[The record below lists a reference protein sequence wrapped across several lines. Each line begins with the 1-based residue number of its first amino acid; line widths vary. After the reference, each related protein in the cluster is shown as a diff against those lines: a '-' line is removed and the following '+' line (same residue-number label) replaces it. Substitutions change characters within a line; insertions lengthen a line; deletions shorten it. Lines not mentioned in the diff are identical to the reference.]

1 MHRIPHTSMPL
12 ALAAA
17 LAVALVWLPFM
28 TRAALPH
35 EATNIAGQPL
45 GWKYPY
51 NCCSD
56 NDCRPVTSG
65 PNGVV
70 RETTA
75 GYVIAAS
82 NEVIPYSDPR
92 VKVSPDQDFHWC
104 SVAGLD
110 DSRTLCL
117 FVPNRGF

>member
-1 MHRIPHTSMPL
+1 MTHYRFMAESF
-12 ALAAA
+12 AAA
-17 LAVALVWLPFM
+17 LAIALLF
-28 TRAALPH
+28 AAWAWPALGH

>member
-1 MHRIPHTSMPL
+1 MTRTPHTSVTVALL
-12 ALAAA
+12 AG
-17 LAVALVWLPFM
+17 LAVAAMYLAWTYP
-28 TRAALPH
+28 ALSH
-35 EATNIAGQPL
+35 EATSLAGQPL

-92 VKVSPDQDFHWC
+92 VKVSPDQDFHLC
-104 SVAGLD
+104 TVAGLE
-110 DSRTLCL
+110 DSRALCI

>member
-1 MHRIPHTSMPL
+1 MKNSPHTSCTAALLTGL
-12 ALAAA
+12 AIAAIWLAFVAAA
-17 LAVALVWLPFM
+17 SA
-28 TRAALPH
+28 H
-35 EATNIAGQPL
+35 EATSIAGQPL
-45 GWKYPY
+45 GWQYPY
-51 NCCSD
+51 SCCSD
-56 NDCRPVTSG
+56 KDCRPVSSG
-65 PNGVV
+65 PGGVV

-82 NEVIPYSDPR
+82 NELIPYSDPR

>member
-1 MHRIPHTSMPL
+1 MTRTPHTTVTVALL
-12 ALAAA
+12 AG
-17 LAVALVWLPFM
+17 LAVA
-28 TRAALPH
+28 ALFLAWTYPALSH

-65 PNGVV
+65 PDGVV

-75 GYVIAAS
+75 GYVIAAI

>member
-1 MHRIPHTSMPL
+1 MTRTPHTTVTAALL
-12 ALAAA
+12 AG
-17 LAVALVWLPFM
+17 LAVA
-28 TRAALPH
+28 ALYLAWTYPALSH
-35 EATNIAGQPL
+35 EATSIAGQPL

-92 VKVSPDQDFHWC
+92 VKQSPDGEFHWC

-117 FVPNRGF
+117 FVPPRSF